1 MEPIK
6 ISGLSGSSAR
16 NLAILTVLLSLKLG
30 IPVFTYIKSA
40 CFMGH
45 VEMTL
50 GNPLILSAVGREMR
64 LSLFKLHLKSLLPEV

>member
-6 ISGLSGSSAR
+6 LSGLSGSSACG
-16 NLAILTVLLSLKLG
+16 LAILTVMPSLKVG
-30 IPVFTYIKSA
+30 TPMFTYIKRA

-45 VEMTL
+45 VEMSQ

-64 LSLFKLHLKSLLPEV
+64 LSLFKLHLENLLPEV